1 MGSKPSTAASSAA
14 SMPTTSGADVMS
26 VNATAT
32 ESLSVRE
39 TTTSANGQFGVPH
52 AFVIIACTATAAI
65 LAPSGMS
72 IRDILFLIAGS
83 GGIGAAVVVTVM
95 TGGRSAGG
103 RIGRF
108 MSAYFTSKN

>member
-1 MGSKPSTAASSAA
+1 MGNKPSSAA
-14 SMPTTSGADVMS
+14 STAATMPTTSAADVIS

-39 TTTSANGQFGVPH
+39 TTSTNGQFGVPH
-52 AFVIIACTATAAI
+52 ALVIIACIATAAI
-65 LAPSGMS
+65 LAPPGMS
-72 IRDILFLIAGS
+72 IRDVLCLLAGA

-95 TGGRSAGG
+95 TGGRGAGG

-108 MSAYFTSKN
+108 MKAYFTSKD